1 MKRTKKSIVF
11 GAIAVLITLCGT
23 VNGQTPQNKEKK
35 GPPSFQELLSKM
47 DTDKDGKLSEKEVKG
62 PLKKSF
68 SKVDADK
75 DGFITKAEFE
85 KAPKPKRREK
95 QGPRN

>member
-11 GAIAVLITLCGT
+11 GAIAILIALGGA

-47 DTDKDGKLSEKEVKG
+47 DTDKDGKLSKKEIKG
-62 PLKKSF
+62 PLKKNF

-85 KAPKPKRREK
+85 KAPKPKRLEK
-95 QGPRN
+95 RGPKN